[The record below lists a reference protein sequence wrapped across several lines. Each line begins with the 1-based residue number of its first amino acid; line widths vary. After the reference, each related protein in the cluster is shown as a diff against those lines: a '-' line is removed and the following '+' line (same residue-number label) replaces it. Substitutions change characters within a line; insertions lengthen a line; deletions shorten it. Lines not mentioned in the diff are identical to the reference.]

1 MVKKRILST
10 LTALALSFAA
20 VPVFTTTVPNQQA
33 SLTAVAAGDYNVPDV
48 KIDSMGIPDIDSF
61 KFVSD
66 MTLGFNLGNTFDATD
81 DDGYNKNDLDIESYW
96 CGIKTSKEMIDA
108 VAAAGFKTLRLPV
121 SWHNHLDSDGKINK
135 AWLDR
140 VEEVANYA
148 FANDMYVILN
158 IHHDNDVKYMYPDSA
173 HAESSTAYVTNIWTQ
188 LSERFKD
195 YDEKLIFEC
204 LNEPR
209 LVGDTYE
216 WWLNMSDPKCIDA
229 VETLNDLNQTI
240 VNTIRKSGGN
250 NAERYIM
257 VPGYCASI
265 DGATTSYF
273 KMPEDTAKNKLILS
287 VHAYTPYN
295 FALQA
300 QSESGSTDEFTI
312 GSAGSKEI
320 DNLMDTLYAKYI
332 SKNVPVVI
340 GEFGARK
347 KGDNLQ
353 ARTDYATYYIAAAR
367 ARGITCCWWDN
378 NAFTSGEA
386 FGVLDRET
394 CTWKFPSIVE
404 GLNKYSGN
412 EGTII
417 VPPTD
422 LGEEKTEVEGE
433 ILPTGKITFPQAIGD
448 TVQLTVDVKDGA
460 NYVNGCLGFSSTIG
474 EVDYWISYQ
483 WEASED
489 GDVVVNMKK
498 PTFVQDTTNTDAEG
512 NPTAV
517 TDEAVTAQ
525 LIEAVM
531 ASTETE
537 LQYWY
542 AADSA
547 WVELKPA
554 SDYGEITK
562 AALLKAPEKTEAE
575 ILPNGTINFGQPI
588 GKTVYVT
595 IETEDEV
602 NFANGCICFNTKY
615 DGIDYWVAYSW
626 EAAESGSTFK
636 IDMTKPSTVGDVT
649 NPDADGNA
657 VPIDDQEIIDA
668 IAQELMTRDSAQLQ
682 YWYAADSAWNELK
695 PASDYVKVT
704 SITITSSS
712 DIQTPTEPT
721 TEPVTPPVTSENYK
735 AGDANCDGS
744 ADIADVVLVKC
755 YLINPKAYAITDDGA
770 KNADVIG
777 NDGLNVQDAIAI
789 QKYSLKMIDT
799 LPVA

>member
-1 MVKKRILST
+1 MVKKRIFSA
-10 LTALALSFAA
+10 LTAIALSFAA
-20 VPVFTTTVPNQQA
+20 VPVFTTTVENQQIPLVA
-33 SLTAVAAGDYNVPDV
+33 SAADEYTVPDV
-48 KIDSMGIPDIDSF
+48 NIASMGIPDLDSF

-66 MTLGFNLGNTFDATD
+66 MTLGFNLGNTFDAVD
-81 DDGYNKNDLDIESYW
+81 DDGYSKNDLDIESYW
-96 CGIKTSKEMIDA
+96 CGIKTTKQMIDSI
-108 VAAAGFKTLRLPV
+108 AAAGFKTLRLPV
-121 SWHNHLDSDGKINK
+121 SWHNHLSSDGTINK

-140 VEEVANYA
+140 VEEVMNYA
-148 FANDMYVILN
+148 LDNDMYVILN
-158 IHHDNDVKYMYPDSA
+158 IHHDNDVKYMFPDSE

-229 VETLNDLNQTI
+229 VETLNELNQTI

-250 NAERYIM
+250 NADRYIM

-273 KMPEDTAKNKLILS
+273 KMPEDTATNKLILS
-287 VHAYTPYN
+287 IHAYTPYN
-295 FALQA
+295 FALQGEG
-300 QSESGSTDEFTI
+300 ESGSTTEFGI
-312 GSAGSKEI
+312 GTAGSKEI
-320 DNLMDTLYAKYI
+320 DNLMDTLYAKYV

-340 GEFGARK
+340 GEFGARRK
-347 KGDNLQ
+347 TDNVQ
-353 ARTDYATYYIAAAR
+353 DRIDYATYYIAAAR

-386 FGVLDRET
+386 FGLLDRAS
-394 CTWKFPSIVE
+394 CTWKYPEIVE

-412 EGTII
+412 EGTIV

-422 LGEEKTEVEGE
+422 PGEEKTEIEGE
-433 ILPTGKITFPQAIGD
+433 IIAGKIEFSQAIGD
-448 TVQLTVDVKDGA
+448 TVQLTVDIKDGA
-460 NYVNGCLGFSSTIG
+460 NYVNGCLGFSFKIDD
-474 EVDYWISYQ
+474 VDYWISYQ

-489 GDVVVNMKK
+489 GDVELNMKK
-498 PTFVQDTTNTDAEG
+498 PKFVQDVTHEDAEG
-512 NPTAV
+512 NPTEV
-517 TDEAVTAQ
+517 TDEAIIAKLVDS
-525 LIEAVM
+525 VM
-531 ASTETE
+531 ASTSAE

-547 WVELKPA
+547 WVALEPA
-554 SDYGEITK
+554 SDYAEITK

-575 ILPNGTINFGQPI
+575 ILPNGKIEFGQPI
-588 GKTVYVT
+588 GDTVYVT
-595 IETEDEV
+595 IEKDDIV
-602 NFANGCICFNTKY
+602 NFANGCIAFNTKY

-626 EAAESGSTFK
+626 EASESGATYK

-668 IAQELMTRDSAQLQ
+668 IAKELMTRESADLQ

-704 SITITSSS
+704 SITIKSSG
-712 DIQTPTEPT
+712 DVPT
-721 TEPVTPPVTSENYK
+721 TQPTTPPATTQPSTSENYK
-735 AGDANCDGS
+735 AGDANCDGMT
-744 ADIADVVLVKC
+744 DIADVELIKC
-755 YLINPKAYAITDDGA
+755 YLINSETYAMTADGA
-770 KNADVIG
+770 KNADVVG
-777 NDGLNVQDAIAI
+777 NDGLNVQDALAV
-789 QKYSLKMIDT
+789 QKFALKLIDA